1 MAWQVVC
8 VYLNVAIVK
17 TVVGSPASFV
27 LLPLPLD
34 LEWGDYGRMRH
45 GRMGVWTWQN
55 ETWENGDMDM
65 GEWESAH
72 HRRCMFLGADD
83 CLDLKYTFRESKTK
97 SAQHQVVR
105 NAYFYKVLN

>member
-55 ETWENGDMDM
+55 WTWENGNQLTTD
-65 GEWESAH
+65 GA
-72 HRRCMFLGADD
+72 CFLVLMIASISNIPSERV
-83 CLDLKYTFRESKTK
+83 KPK
-97 SAQHQVVR
+97 SAYDQHQVVR